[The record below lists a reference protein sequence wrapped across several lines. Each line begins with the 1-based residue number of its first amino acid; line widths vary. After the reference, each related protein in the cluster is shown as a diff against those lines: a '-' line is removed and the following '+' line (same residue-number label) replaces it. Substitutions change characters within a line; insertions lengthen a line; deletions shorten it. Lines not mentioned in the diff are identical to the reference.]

1 MQSSEDSSRN
11 KRSKLKRLIPF
22 LILAVGFSVGAG
34 YLVTLYF
41 NYNSDSVDILLVH
54 YVAASTF
61 VLLVLWWFLLTW
73 RLRHLSLLDLQEFF
87 IKNKMVAFNFI
98 RVSALAPWS
107 LSSHKGRLL
116 RAVAAEYRALMEK
129 VKDSNQTLE
138 KYVGTNVSSRAS
150 QRAMNSELGGEL
162 RRVYVLFSDVRGFTR
177 MTEQLKANE
186 TVDILNKMFTAMEE
200 VITLNGGDI
209 NKYIGDAIMAYFR
222 RPYGNEGDAAK
233 AVLHTAL
240 RMQDKFELL
249 NNSFKAAY
257 SYPIEI
263 GLGIGV
269 TAGEAIVGNLGSAN
283 RMEFTLIGD
292 TVNLSSR
299 LCGIAKHGQV
309 LVNEEMARIT
319 EKDFELTA
327 LPPVQIKGKS
337 GMHTPYAVVRQRLT
351 LSR

>member
-1 MQSSEDSSRN
+1 MANSNLSSEN
-11 KRSKLKRLIPF
+11 KPSKYMRLIPF
-22 LILAVGFSVGAG
+22 LVLWVGFSFGSGYLASLYFPDDILIVQYIGAG
-34 YLVTLYF
+34 
-41 NYNSDSVDILLVH
+41 
-54 YVAASTF
+54 TF
-61 VLLVLWWFLLTW
+61 VLLGVWWFLITW
-73 RLRHLSLLDLQEFF
+73 RLRHLWLVDLQEFL
-87 IKNKMVAFNFI
+87 IQNKMVSYDFLRIKAI
-98 RVSALAPWS
+98 VPWS

-116 RAVAAEYRALMEK
+116 RACASEYQALMDR

-138 KYVGTNVSSRAS
+138 KYVGTKVSANAVKK
-150 QRAMNSELGGEL
+150 AMNNELGGEL
-162 RRVYVLFSDVRGFTR
+162 RRVYVLFSDIRGFTR
-177 MTEQLKANE
+177 MTEQLKPEE

-200 VITLNGGDI
+200 VISKNGGDI
-209 NKYIGDAIMAYFR
+209 NKYIGDAILAYFR

-240 RMQDKFELL
+240 RMQDKFEVL
-249 NNSFKAAY
+249 NQSFKVAY
-257 SYPIEI
+257 SYPIDI
-263 GLGIGV
+263 GLGVGI

-309 LVNEEMARIT
+309 LVNEEMANISQQ
-319 EKDFELTA
+319 DFELTA

-351 LSR
+351 MSR